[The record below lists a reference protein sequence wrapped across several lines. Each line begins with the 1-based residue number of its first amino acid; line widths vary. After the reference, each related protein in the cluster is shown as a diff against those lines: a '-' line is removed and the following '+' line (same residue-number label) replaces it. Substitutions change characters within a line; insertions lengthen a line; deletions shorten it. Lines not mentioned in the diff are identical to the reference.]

1 MEYAQ
6 NLVRMVTRAFYETR
20 HIIIIDAVITHSAL
34 RDNDLAYIMSMNIK
48 DLHKLVGKLLEERLL
63 HKFGRPELRE
73 GQTRP
78 VTQTYYYIDY
88 RQTLDAIK
96 WRVYTITKD
105 IQGNSIPVNEK
116 KEYFCN
122 RCGADYTNLEVL
134 SSWDESLGFL
144 CDRCNSPLVHD
155 LERNATGHEQSTR
168 LNNQINFITER
179 LQQIDGVFVPDN
191 NFEHALA
198 NSRPVLRDSSNP
210 GAVSTPMDIGI
221 ARPTAVKGLAN
232 TGPKSLEVSISTSN
246 GPTDAEV
253 AAEKSR
259 KEKIAQQNALPSW
272 MASSTV
278 TGESFSA
285 KASDDFSLPAI
296 KTEEDDKA
304 ALTAQVDADKDHAA
318 IDDYFL
324 RLKEEQERLR
334 LADQEEGSD
343 EDEEDD
349 FEDVVAAVTMD
360 GPSIT
365 VPEPEEQP
373 SQKKVKLEEPKSEDE
388 DSEDD
393 MEFEDV

>member
-1 MEYAQ
+1 MDLAQ

-20 HIIIIDAVITHSAL
+20 HIIIVDAVITHSAL

-48 DLHKLVGKLLEERLL
+48 DLHKLVGKLLEERLI

-105 IQGNSIPVNEK
+105 IQGNSITITEK

-122 RCGADYTNLEVL
+122 TCGADYTNLEVF
-134 SSWDESLGFL
+134 SSFDESAGFL
-144 CDRCNSPLVHD
+144 CERCGSPLVHD

-168 LNNQINFITER
+168 MNNQINFITER

-198 NSRPVLRDSSNP
+198 NSRPVLRDTSNP
-210 GAVSTPMDIGI
+210 GATSMPVDIGI
-221 ARPTAVKGLAN
+221 SRPTAVKGLAN
-232 TGPKSLEVSISTSN
+232 TGPKSLEVSISASD
-246 GPTDAEV
+246 GPTDAEI
-253 AAEKSR
+253 AAEKTR

-272 MASSTV
+272 MSNSTV
-278 TGESFSA
+278 TGDSFSA
-285 KASDDFSLPAI
+285 NANDDSSLPVI
-296 KTEEDDKA
+296 KPEEDDKA
-304 ALTAQVDADKDHAA
+304 ALAAQADANKDHAA

-324 RLKEEQERLR
+324 RLKEEQERLK
-334 LADQEEGSD
+334 LQDEEEGSD
-343 EDEEDD
+343 EDEDD
-349 FEDVVAAVTMD
+349 FEDVVAAVTID
-360 GPSIT
+360 APSIA
-365 VPEPEEQP
+365 VPDLDDGRLA
-373 SQKKVKLEEPKSEDE
+373 KKVKLEEPVSDESED
-388 DSEDD
+388 DD